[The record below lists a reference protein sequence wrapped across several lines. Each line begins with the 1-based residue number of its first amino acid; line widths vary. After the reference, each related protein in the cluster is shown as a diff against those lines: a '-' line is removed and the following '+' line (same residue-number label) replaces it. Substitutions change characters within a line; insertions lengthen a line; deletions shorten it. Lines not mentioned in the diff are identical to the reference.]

1 MMRGFDLFAAGP
13 IRIWLNLRAERKAML
28 LATDYLSHLPDDILN
43 DIGLSRVGIACA
55 WRTRRSS
62 PP

>member
-1 MMRGFDLFAAGP
+1 MISKFDLFTVGP
-13 IRIWLNLRAERKAML
+13 VRRWLHLRAERKAML
-28 LATDYLSHLPDDILN
+28 LATDYLSHLPDDILD

-62 PP
+62 LP